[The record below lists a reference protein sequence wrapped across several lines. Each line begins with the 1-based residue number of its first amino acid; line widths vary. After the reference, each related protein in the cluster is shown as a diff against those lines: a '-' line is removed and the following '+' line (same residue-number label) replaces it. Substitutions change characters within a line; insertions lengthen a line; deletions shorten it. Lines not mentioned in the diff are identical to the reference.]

1 MDVGNTWMTK
11 GEMLINELAQIYSGK
26 GYHRIHLDKL
36 EDYHLFF
43 EHSDFISNTRIMP
56 ISDIDGSLKALRP
69 DVTLSIINRC
79 DDKLKRQENLFYIED
94 VYREDRHTNG
104 SSVIKQLGVEIL
116 DKKNKVDVKDILNLA
131 AESLHKID
139 TKATLVISDMDI
151 TVGILQGIEDDNL
164 REQVA
169 NELSK
174 KASDNILA
182 LTGNELI
189 AGLPKNVGSA
199 NEVYKKL
206 DEQGLEGEL
215 ISKLNRLRQLAEQ
228 IKNENPGLDVIID
241 LSMINDIGY
250 YSGIIFKGYVHNVR
264 EEVLSGGRYD
274 NTLEKFGKSMSGVG
288 FAIYIDCIEEK
299 QMKTAEDLV
308 IAMPKGRLAD
318 KVIKLF
324 DEAGYKLDN
333 DDNSRK
339 LIKEC
344 NGIKYLFVKPS
355 DVHIYVERGIADIG
369 IIGKDILLENDPS
382 VYELADL
389 GIGKCIL
396 AVAAKKNEDLNGL
409 QEYRVASTFVNYT
422 KKYFANK
429 NIRTEVIKLSGS
441 VEVAP
446 LLGLSDMIV
455 DLVETGNTLRANG
468 LEIREKIAD
477 ISARFISNKNSYVF
491 KREKI
496 EKMIES
502 IKGIVR

>member
-169 NELSK
+169 DELSK

-250 YSGIIFKGYVHNVR
+250 YSGIIFKGYVHNV
-264 EEVLSGGRYD
+264 L
-274 NTLEKFGKSMSGVG
+274 
-288 FAIYIDCIEEK
+288 
-299 QMKTAEDLV
+299 
-308 IAMPKGRLAD
+308 
-318 KVIKLF
+318 
-324 DEAGYKLDN
+324 
-333 DDNSRK
+333 
-339 LIKEC
+339 
-344 NGIKYLFVKPS
+344 
-355 DVHIYVERGIADIG
+355 
-369 IIGKDILLENDPS
+369 
-382 VYELADL
+382 
-389 GIGKCIL
+389 
-396 AVAAKKNEDLNGL
+396 
-409 QEYRVASTFVNYT
+409 
-422 KKYFANK
+422 
-429 NIRTEVIKLSGS
+429 
-441 VEVAP
+441 
-446 LLGLSDMIV
+446 
-455 DLVETGNTLRANG
+455 
-468 LEIREKIAD
+468 
-477 ISARFISNKNSYVF
+477 
-491 KREKI
+491 
-496 EKMIES
+496 
-502 IKGIVR
+502 

>member
-11 GEMLINELAQIYSGK
+11 GEVLINELAQIYNSK

-79 DDKLKRQENLFYIED
+79 DEKLENQEKLFYIED

-104 SSVIKQLGVEIL
+104 SSVMKQLGVEIL
-116 DKKNKVDVKDILNLA
+116 GKKGKVDVRDILNLA
-131 AESLHKID
+131 AESLFKID
-139 TKATLVISDMDI
+139 KKATLVISDMDV
-151 TVGILQGIEDDNL
+151 TVGLLQGIEDDKL

-169 NELSK
+169 DELSK

-189 AGLPKNVGSA
+189 AGLPKNTGIA
-199 NEVYKKL
+199 KEVYKKL
-206 DEQGLEGEL
+206 EAQGLKGEL
-215 ISKLNRLRQLAEQ
+215 LSKLNQLKQLAEQ
-228 IKNENPGLDVIID
+228 IQGENPGLDVIID

-274 NTLEKFGKSMSGVG
+274 NTLEKFGKSISGVG
-288 FAIYIDCIEEK
+288 FAVYIDYIEEK
-299 QMKTAEDLV
+299 QMKTAEDIV

-318 KVIKLF
+318 KVTMLF
-324 DEAGYKLDN
+324 DKAGYKLDN
-333 DDNSRK
+333 DDDSRK

-389 GIGKCIL
+389 RIGKCIL

-409 QEYRVASTFVNYT
+409 QEYRVASTFVNST

-468 LEIREKIAD
+468 LEIREKVAD
-477 ISARFISNKNSYVF
+477 ISARFIANKNSYVF